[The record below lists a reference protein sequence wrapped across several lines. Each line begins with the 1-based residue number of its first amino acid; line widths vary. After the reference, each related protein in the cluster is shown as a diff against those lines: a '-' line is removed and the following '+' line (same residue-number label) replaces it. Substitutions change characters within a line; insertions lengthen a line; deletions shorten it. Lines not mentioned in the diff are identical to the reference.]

1 MPNSSNTREHDHVLF
16 AEFAQLADTDPR
28 KSALR
33 DELIADHLG
42 LVTHIARKFANRGE
56 PLDDLIQVGTI
67 GLIKAIDRFAPD
79 KGFEFSTF
87 AMPTIVGEIKRY
99 FRDKTW
105 AVRVPRRLQEL
116 GASVTKAVTE
126 LSQQLDRSPTVQEI
140 ADHLKIDLDDVV
152 EAINAN
158 SAYST
163 VSLDTAFDPDAP
175 TLGDR
180 FGSIDEALEGVEY
193 RESLKPLLLAL
204 PEREKDILVMRFF
217 ENKSQTEIART
228 LGISQ
233 MHVSRILANTLAKLR
248 TSLQD

>member
-1 MPNSSNTREHDHVLF
+1 MPNPINSREQDHVLF
-16 AEFAQLADTDPR
+16 AEFALLADGDP
-28 KSALR
+28 KKLALR
-33 DELIADHLG
+33 EQLISEHLG
-42 LVTHIARKFANRGE
+42 LVTHIARKYVNRGE

-67 GLIKAIDRFAPD
+67 GLIKAIDRFEPD

-116 GASVTKAVTE
+116 GASVSKAVTE
-126 LSQQLDRSPTVQEI
+126 LSQQLDRSPTAQEI
-140 ADHLKIDLDDVV
+140 ATHLKIELDDVV

-163 VSLDTAFDPDAP
+163 VSLDTAFDPEAP
-175 TLGDR
+175 SLGDR
-180 FGSIDEALEGVEY
+180 FGSVDEALEGVEY

-233 MHVSRILANTLAKLR
+233 MHVSRILAQTLTKLR

>member
-1 MPNSSNTREHDHVLF
+1 MPNTSNTREQDHINFAQF
-16 AEFAQLADTDPR
+16 AELTDSDPR

-33 DELIADHLG
+33 DELISDHLG
-42 LVTHIARKFANRGE
+42 LVTHVARKFANRGE

-67 GLIKAIDRFAPD
+67 GLIKAIDRFEPD

-140 ADHLKIDLDDVV
+140 ADHLKLELDDVV

-163 VSLDTAFDPDAP
+163 VSLDTAFDPEAP
-175 TLGDR
+175 SLGDR
-180 FGSIDEALEGVEY
+180 FGSVDEALEGVEY

-217 ENKSQTEIART
+217 ENRSQTEIART

-233 MHVSRILANTLAKLR
+233 MHVSRILTGTLAKLR

>member
-1 MPNSSNTREHDHVLF
+1 MPNPNNTREQDHLLF
-16 AEFAQLADTDPR
+16 AEFALLTDDDP
-28 KSALR
+28 KKPALR
-33 DELIADHLG
+33 DQLISEHLG
-42 LVTHIARKFANRGE
+42 LVTHIARKYANRGE

-67 GLIKAIDRFAPD
+67 GLIKAIDRFEPD

-116 GASVTKAVTE
+116 GASVSKAVTE
-126 LSQQLDRSPTVQEI
+126 LSQQLDRSPTAQEI
-140 ADHLKIDLDDVV
+140 ATHLRIELDDVV

-158 SAYST
+158 SAYSA
-163 VSLDTAFDPDAP
+163 VSLDTAFDPEAP
-175 TLGDR
+175 SLGDR
-180 FGSIDEALEGVEY
+180 FGSVDEALEGVEY

-233 MHVSRILANTLAKLR
+233 MHVSRILAQTLTKLR

>member
-1 MPNSSNTREHDHVLF
+1 MPNPNTIREQDHLLF
-16 AEFAQLADTDPR
+16 AEFALLTDDDPKR
-28 KSALR
+28 PALR
-33 DELIADHLG
+33 DQLISEHLG
-42 LVTHIARKFANRGE
+42 LVTHIARKYANRGE

-67 GLIKAIDRFAPD
+67 GLIKAIDRFEPD

-116 GASVTKAVTE
+116 GASVSKAVTD
-126 LSQQLDRSPTVQEI
+126 LSQQLDRSPTAQEI
-140 ADHLKIDLDDVV
+140 ATHLKIELDDVV

-163 VSLDTAFDPDAP
+163 VSLDTAFDPEAP
-175 TLGDR
+175 SLGDR
-180 FGSIDEALEGVEY
+180 FGSVDEALEGVEY

-233 MHVSRILANTLAKLR
+233 MHVSRILAQTLTKLR

>member
-1 MPNSSNTREHDHVLF
+1 VPNPTNTREQDHVLF
-16 AEFAQLADTDPR
+16 AEFAALADGDQR
-28 KSALR
+28 KSVVR
-33 DELIADHLG
+33 DELISSHLG
-42 LVTHIARKFANRGE
+42 LVTHIARKYANRGE

-67 GLIKAIDRFAPD
+67 GLIKAIDRFAPE

-116 GASVTKAVTE
+116 GASVSKAVTQ
-126 LSQQLDRSPTVQEI
+126 LSQQLDRAPTVQEI
-140 ADHLKIDLDDVV
+140 ADYLKIELDDVV
-152 EAINAN
+152 EALNAN

-233 MHVSRILANTLAKLR
+233 MHVSRILAHTLTNLR
-248 TSLQD
+248 ASLQD

>member
-1 MPNSSNTREHDHVLF
+1 VPNQTDSREQDHILF
-16 AEFAQLADTDPR
+16 AEFAELAEGDPR
-28 KSALR
+28 KSAVR
-33 DELIADHLG
+33 DELISSHLG
-42 LVTHIARKFANRGE
+42 LVTHIARKYANRGE

-67 GLIKAIDRFAPD
+67 GLIKAIDRFAPE

-87 AMPTIVGEIKRY
+87 AMPTIIGEIKRY

-116 GASVTKAVTE
+116 GAVVSKATTE
-126 LSQQLDRSPTVQEI
+126 LSQQLDRSPTAQEI
-140 ADHLKIDLDDVV
+140 ANHLKIELDDVV

-163 VSLDTAFDPDAP
+163 LSLDTAFDPDAP
-175 TLGDR
+175 SLGDR
-180 FGSIDEALEGVEY
+180 FGSIDDALEGVEY

-233 MHVSRILANTLAKLR
+233 MHVSRILTHTLTKLR
-248 TSLQD
+248 ASLQD

>member
-1 MPNSSNTREHDHVLF
+1 MPNTTHDREHDHELF
-16 AEFAQLADTDPR
+16 AEFSRLEQDDPR
-28 KSALR
+28 KLAIR
-33 DELIADHLG
+33 TELISDHLP
-42 LVTHIARKFANRGE
+42 LVTHIARKFAGRGE
-56 PLDDLIQVGTI
+56 PLEDLIQVGTV
-67 GLIKAIDRFAPD
+67 GLIKAIDRFEPQ

-116 GASVTKAVTE
+116 GAAVTKANAE
-126 LSQQLDRSPTVQEI
+126 LSQQLDRSPSISEI
-140 ADHLKIDLDDVV
+140 ATYLKVDLDEVV
-152 EAINAN
+152 EAMNAN
-158 SAYST
+158 SAHST
-163 VSLDTAFDPDAP
+163 VSLDVALDPDAP
-175 TLGDR
+175 TIGSR

-217 ENKSQTEIART
+217 ENKSQTEIAKS

-233 MHVSRILANTLAKLR
+233 MHVSRILAQTLTKLR
-248 TSLQD
+248 AGLQD

>member
-1 MPNSSNTREHDHVLF
+1 MPETTSAREQDHQLF
-16 AEFAQLADTDPR
+16 AQFLALADEDPTKAEVR
-28 KSALR
+28 DQLISSHLALVG
-33 DELIADHLG
+33 H
-42 LVTHIARKFANRGE
+42 VARKFANRGE

-67 GLIKAIDRFAPD
+67 GLIKAIDRFEPE

-87 AMPTIVGEIKRY
+87 AMPTIVGEIKRH

-105 AVRVPRRLQEL
+105 AVRVPRRMQEL
-116 GASVTKAVTE
+116 GAAVTKATNE
-126 LSQQLDRSPTVQEI
+126 LTQQLDRSPSIREI
-140 ADHLKIDLDDVV
+140 AEHLKVDLDDVV

-163 VSLDTAFDPDAP
+163 VSLDATFDPDAP
-175 TLGDR
+175 SLGDR

-193 RESLKPLLLAL
+193 RESLRPLLLAL

-217 ENKSQTEIART
+217 ENRSQTEIART

-233 MHVSRILANTLAKLR
+233 MHVSRILTNTLTKLR
-248 TSLQD
+248 SELQG

>member
-1 MPNSSNTREHDHVLF
+1 MPNSAHDREHDHQLF
-16 AEFAQLADTDPR
+16 AEF
-28 KSALR
+28 SALSEDDPKKLAIR
-33 DELIADHLG
+33 AELISDHLA
-42 LVTHIARKFANRGE
+42 LVNHIARKFINRGE
-56 PLDDLIQVGTI
+56 PLEDLIQVGTI
-67 GLIKAIDRFAPD
+67 GLIKAIDRFEPE

-87 AMPTIVGEIKRY
+87 AMPTIVGEIKRH

-116 GASVTKAVTE
+116 GASVTKAATE
-126 LSQQLDRSPTVQEI
+126 LSQQLDRSPTIAEI
-140 ADHLKIDLDDVV
+140 AEHLNVDLDEVV
-152 EAINAN
+152 EAMNAN
-158 SAYST
+158 AAHST
-163 VSLDTAFDPDAP
+163 VSLDATLDPDAP
-175 TLGDR
+175 SIGSR

-233 MHVSRILANTLAKLR
+233 MHVSRILGQTLAKLR

>member
-1 MPNSSNTREHDHVLF
+1 VPNSVNTREQDHVMF
-16 AEFAQLADTDPR
+16 AEFAALADGDPR

-33 DELIADHLG
+33 DELISSHIG
-42 LVTHIARKFANRGE
+42 LVTHIARKYANRGE
-56 PLDDLIQVGTI
+56 PLDDLIQVGMI

-116 GASVTKAVTE
+116 GASVSKAVTL
-126 LSQQLDRSPTVQEI
+126 LSQQLDRAPTAQEI
-140 ADHLKIDLDDVV
+140 ATHLKIELDDVV
-152 EAINAN
+152 EALNAN

-163 VSLDTAFDPDAP
+163 VSLDTAFDSEAP
-175 TLGDR
+175 SLGDR

-204 PEREKDILVMRFF
+204 PAREKDILVMRFF

-233 MHVSRILANTLAKLR
+233 MHVSRILTQTLTNLR
-248 TSLQD
+248 ASLQD